1 MDILKNIKYKQ
12 IYCSSIHDSKYIQSS
27 TTVTNVYDLNNS
39 YKTLE
44 ELIIY
49 TYNYNSIL
57 NDNTKLY
64 IDKCKLKLA
73 TDIEE
78 NKEKYYYK
86 YNYSKK
92 MKINLIQN
100 GLQKSDTLS
109 TIIYMSD
116 IYSIDILIKINDN
129 YYKLTDKNSDIFFVE
144 YSDNLWRNIK
154 ECKYETIQ
162 SNDNLKD
169 IIDFNINLSDIYN
182 KYLKAISNYKIQDLI
197 TIAQE
202 LNIDISKNNKKKLK
216 KELYDE
222 INMLNIGLEI
232 HYLNYLE

>member
-162 SNDNLKD
+162 SNDDLKD

>member
-12 IYCSSIHDSKYIQSS
+12 KYCSSILDSKYIQSS

-57 NDNTKLY
+57 NDNTNLY

-78 NKEKYYYK
+78 NKEKYYDK

-109 TIIYMSD
+109 TVIYMSD
-116 IYSIDILIKINDN
+116 IYSIDILIKINNN
-129 YYKLTDKNSDIFFVE
+129 YYKLTDKNRDIFFVE
-144 YSDNLWRNIK
+144 YSDNLWRSIK

-162 SNDNLKD
+162 SNDDLKD

-182 KYLKAISNYKIQDLI
+182 KYLKAISNYKMQDLI

-202 LNIDISKNNKKKLK
+202 LNIDISKNNKKKIK
-216 KELYDE
+216 KELYDD
-222 INMLNIGLEI
+222 INMKVIL
-232 HYLNYLE
+232 